1 VGLFISLVPRELLAR
16 LNLLILLVPLDLV
29 SVPSSNSLVSESYGR
44 NRLRTG
50 SGTSFDTDSLF
61 SLGNRHISSLPALF
75 CCKANPDQSLQ
86 VLFSKL

>member
-1 VGLFISLVPRELLAR
+1 MLAR
-16 LNLLILLVPLDLV
+16 RALINLLVSSDLV

-61 SLGNRHISSLPALF
+61 SLGNRHISSLPVLF
-75 CCKANPDQSLQ
+75 CCKANPDP
-86 VLFSKL
+86 